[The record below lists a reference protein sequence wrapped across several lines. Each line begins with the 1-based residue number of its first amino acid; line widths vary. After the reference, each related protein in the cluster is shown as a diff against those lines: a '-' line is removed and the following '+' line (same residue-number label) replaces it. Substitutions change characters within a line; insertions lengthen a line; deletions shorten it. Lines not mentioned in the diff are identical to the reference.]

1 MNSTLHGIG
10 TDVCDLRRIEQVW
23 ARHGARFAERIL
35 GARERAVF
43 EARRARCERRGL
55 AYLGTRFAAKEAL
68 SKALGLGLRMP
79 MSWQACEILNAPDG
93 RPQVQLHGTLADWCG
108 QRGLLLHVSISDE
121 LHTAVAFVVAE
132 RVKPAD
138 GPFSVSEI
146 SP

>member
-1 MNSTLHGIG
+1 MNSALHGVG

-79 MSWQACEILNAPDG
+79 MSWQ
-93 RPQVQLHGTLADWCG
+93 
-108 QRGLLLHVSISDE
+108 
-121 LHTAVAFVVAE
+121 
-132 RVKPAD
+132 
-138 GPFSVSEI
+138 
-146 SP
+146 